1 MEVALSESKD
11 EPEHLE
17 LKFFCEDSRLE
28 VSLAN
33 RDHAHLK
40 LYKFLFFFLMLTLDY
55 LSDSV

>member
-1 MEVALSESKD
+1 MVHMEVALSESKD
-11 EPEHLE
+11 EPEHLL

-40 LYKFLFFFLMLTLDY
+40 LLDY